1 MVEEVRVDVNM
12 WFFEIQKIMVH
23 VRSYGILGNLKLS

>member
-23 VRSYGILGNLKLS
+23 VGPMVFWEI